1 MNNTNRLDTLP
12 MDVLVNHVYPFSYHC
27 QSSILLTD
35 IRNFVE
41 TYSII
46 ERLYLFEYNEVTL
59 FNDLI
64 SFVTRRSIRM
74 TNDNNNQYDNIL
86 RRSYSLRTQSVSHF
100 MKYYMRLINS
110 GSNYTQKNRL
120 IWGLF
125 TPSERDKFMRR
136 YVY

>member
-64 SFVTRRSIRM
+64 SFVTRRSIRKVSIH
-74 TNDNNNQYDNIL
+74 NDAHI
-86 RRSYSLRTQSVSHF
+86 RIIRSDSSISYRVE
-100 MKYYMRLINS
+100 S
-110 GSNYTQKNRL
+110 GGMEGR
-120 IWGLF
+120 
-125 TPSERDKFMRR
+125 
-136 YVY
+136 